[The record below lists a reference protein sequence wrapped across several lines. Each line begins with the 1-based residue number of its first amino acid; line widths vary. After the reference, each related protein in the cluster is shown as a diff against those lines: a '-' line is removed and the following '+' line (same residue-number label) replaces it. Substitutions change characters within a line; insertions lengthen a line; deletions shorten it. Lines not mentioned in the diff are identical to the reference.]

1 MDAEHICKLA
11 GEQEWGIDMID
22 KEKVQ
27 AIIERNPFAQ
37 LLGLELLE
45 LSEGYAKGRIPMKKE
60 FGNLYGGMHGG
71 CVYALAD
78 TVAGIAAATYG
89 NYVTTIDGKM
99 NYLLPVKDTAYVY
112 CEAKVVRQ
120 GGTIGVY
127 QAQITDDVGKLLDMA
142 DFTYYRMNAEIG

>member
-1 MDAEHICKLA
+1 MRDHML
-11 GEQEWGIDMID
+11 D

-27 AIIERNPFAQ
+27 AIIKKNPFSQ
-37 LLGLELLE
+37 LLGLELLDV
-45 LSEGYAKGRIPMKKE
+45 SEGYAKGRIPMKKE
-60 FGNLYGGMHGG
+60 FGNIYGGMHGG
-71 CVYALAD
+71 CAYALAD

-127 QAQITDDVGKLLDMA
+127 QAQITDDGGKLLDTA
-142 DFTYYRMNAEIG
+142 DFTYYRMDAEIV

>member
-1 MDAEHICKLA
+1 
-11 GEQEWGIDMID
+11 MID
-22 KEKVQ
+22 REKVQ
-27 AIIERNPFAQ
+27 TITDRNPFAR

-45 LSEGYAKGRIPMKKE
+45 VSEGYARGRIPMRKE
-60 FGNLYGGMHGG
+60 FGNIYGGMHGG

-78 TVAGIAAATYG
+78 TIAGIAAATYG

-112 CEAKVVRQ
+112 CEARTVRQ

-127 QAQITDDVGKLLDMA
+127 EARITDDGGRLLDTA
-142 DFTYYRMNAEIG
+142 DFTYYRLDAGIES

>member
-1 MDAEHICKLA
+1 
-11 GEQEWGIDMID
+11 MID

-27 AIIERNPFAQ
+27 AIINKNPFSQ

-60 FGNLYGGMHGG
+60 FGNIYGGMHGG
-71 CVYALAD
+71 CAYALAD

-127 QAQITDDVGKLLDMA
+127 QAEITNDSGKLLDTA
-142 DFTYYRMNAEIG
+142 DFTYYRMNAEIE

>member
-127 QAQITDDVGKLLDMA
+127 QAQITDDGGKLLDMA